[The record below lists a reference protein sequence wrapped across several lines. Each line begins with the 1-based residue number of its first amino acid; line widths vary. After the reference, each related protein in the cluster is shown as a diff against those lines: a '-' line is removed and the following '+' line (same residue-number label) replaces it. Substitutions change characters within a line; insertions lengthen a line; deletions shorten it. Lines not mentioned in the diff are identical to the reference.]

1 MQVKTTSDFEANVS
15 KLIRTYRLIGR
26 DIARLSLELESGARP
41 QDARLQRIGVPHI
54 YKARLSNTSARRG
67 ARGGFRVI
75 YRVTDDTV
83 LLLLIWSK
91 SHRSDI
97 PDSEIRR
104 IAMKY

>member
-1 MQVKTTSDFEANVS
+1 MVYQDVD
-15 KLIRTYRLIGR
+15 KLI
-26 DIARLSLELESGARP
+26 AELEAGARP

-104 IAMKY
+104 IAMKN